1 MKISQVYKYAK
12 TRLLSGS
19 IKYGNSNLNRKNR
32 NSFISY
38 SSNATYLVCDNINSV
53 EYASKRLRSSPYVLF
68 DSEGHGKSM
77 NTLSLIQLG
86 NPDADEVFLFDMF
99 RLNNKSQALR
109 HLLGFLSDPKIIK
122 VGWGG
127 KTDYMKLKTIYR
139 TTMVS
144 FLDLQIVD
152 IRRRLHEGETRSRQ
166 IKRLSSPSFPE
177 TAINSLEIE
186 DVHALSSMDA
196 ALIEHQ
202 IIDVPRKEGM
212 SSCAFILYYPLPCFI
227 YLY

>member
-1 MKISQVYKYAK
+1 
-12 TRLLSGS
+12 
-19 IKYGNSNLNRKNR
+19 
-32 NSFISY
+32 
-38 SSNATYLVCDNINSV
+38 
-53 EYASKRLRSSPYVLF
+53 
-68 DSEGHGKSM
+68 M

-99 RLNNKSQALR
+99 RLNNKNQALR

-152 IRRRLHEGETRSRQ
+152 IRKRMHEGETRSRQ

-212 SSCAFILYYPLPCFI
+212 SSCAFILYYPLPCFL